1 MYILGLSFFY
11 HEAAAALIK
20 DGEIIAASAEERFSR
35 QKHDSSYP
43 KLAIEFCLEQAGI
56 TAKDLDYVVF
66 YEKPFVKFERLFMTA
81 LATFPDSY
89 RFFRE
94 SMLSFLPEK
103 LWVRNIIKDK
113 LGVGRDKILSVPH
126 HLSHAASSF
135 YCSPFE
141 EAAVITLD
149 GVGEW
154 SCGSYGV
161 GKTNKLSITKELRF
175 PHSIGLLYSAF
186 TSFLGFEVNDG
197 EYKVMG
203 MAPYGTPRYSD
214 KVHQLLKVANDGS
227 IKLNMK
233 YFCFHASLDQN
244 VTAEFVKLFGKP
256 RDKNLH
262 FFTPTSGYP
271 SYFGKKPTNYTEVA
285 NLNQHYADIAASLQ
299 LVTEEVI
306 LKIVEH
312 VYQTTKKSNL
322 VMAGGVALNSVA
334 NGRVVRE
341 SKFKNVYIQPA
352 AGDDGGALG
361 AALYIYHHVLG
372 KKRNST
378 LNKAYLGKEFSE
390 AEIKHFLDERK
401 IKHRF
406 VADKEKLAD
415 FIASALAKK
424 EVVGL
429 YQGRF
434 EWGPRALGNRSI
446 IADPRSEEM
455 KEIVNTKIK
464 FREPYRPFAPA
475 VLEEKADEY
484 FDLEEAKNNYLAKF
498 MLMVAPVKENKKKVI
513 PAVTH
518 VDGSAR
524 LQTVDK
530 VDNPLYRKIIEKF
543 EEKTGVAVIMNTS
556 FNLKGEPIVT
566 TPENA
571 YNTFMKSGLDYLVM
585 ERFVV
590 SKND

>member
-1 MYILGLSFFY
+1 VYILGLSFFY

-20 DGEIIAASAEERFSR
+20 DGELVAASAEERFSR
-35 QKHDSSYP
+35 KKHDSSYP
-43 KLAIEFCLEQAGI
+43 ELAIKFCLEQAGI
-56 TAKDLDYVVF
+56 SEKDLDYVVF
-66 YEKPFVKFERLFMTA
+66 YEKPFLKFERLFLTS
-81 LATFPDSY
+81 LATYPDSY
-89 RFFRE
+89 RLFRE

-103 LWVRNIIKDK
+103 LWVTSIIRDK
-113 LGVGRDKILSVPH
+113 LDINRGKILTVPH
-126 HLSHAASSF
+126 HISHAASSY

-141 EAAVITLD
+141 EAAVLTLD

-154 SCGSYGV
+154 SCGSYGI
-161 GKTNKLSITKELRF
+161 GTLNKLRISKEIRF

-186 TSFLGFEVNDG
+186 TAFLGFEVNDG

-203 MAPYGTPRYSD
+203 MAPYGTPKYAD
-214 KVHQLLKVANDGS
+214 KVYQLMKVNSDGS

-233 YFCFHASLDQN
+233 YFRFHNSPDQN
-244 VTAEFVKLFGKP
+244 VTSNFTELFGEP
-256 RDKNLH
+256 RDKDLH
-262 FFTPTSGYP
+262 FFTPASGYP
-271 SYFGKKPTNYTEVA
+271 SYFGDKPSNYEEIA
-285 NLNQHYADIAASLQ
+285 KLNQHYADIAASLQ
-299 LVTEEVI
+299 LVTEEII
-306 LKIVEH
+306 LKMVDH
-312 VYQTTKKSNL
+312 VHTKTKQENL
-322 VMAGGVALNSVA
+322 VIAGGVGLNSVA

-341 SKFKNVYIQPA
+341 SKFRHVYIQPA
-352 AGDDGGALG
+352 AGDDGAALG
-361 AALYIYHHVLG
+361 AALYVYHHILG
-372 KKRNST
+372 NKRKFVMT
-378 LNKAYLGKEFSE
+378 HAYYGKDFSE
-390 AEIKHFLDERK
+390 KEIKSFLDSKK
-401 IKHRF
+401 IKYRFVEDKDKLASF
-406 VADKEKLAD
+406 VAD
-415 FIASALAKK
+415 ALSKK

-475 VLEEKADEY
+475 VLEEKANEY
-484 FDLEEAKNNYLAKF
+484 FELKDANSNYLAKF
-498 MLMVAPVKENKKKVI
+498 MLMVCPVKEDKKKLI

-530 VDNPLYRKIIEKF
+530 DTNPLYRKIIEKF

-585 ERFVV
+585 ERFVI
-590 SKND
+590 SK

>member
-20 DGEIIAASAEERFSR
+20 DGELVAASAEERFSR
-35 QKHDSSYP
+35 KKHDSSYP
-43 KLAIEFCLEQAGI
+43 ELAIKFCLEQAGI
-56 TAKDLDYVVF
+56 SEKDLDYVVF
-66 YEKPFVKFERLFMTA
+66 YEKPFLKFERLFLTS
-81 LATFPDSY
+81 LATYPDSY
-89 RFFRE
+89 RLFRE

-103 LWVRNIIKDK
+103 LWVTSIIRDK
-113 LGVGRDKILSVPH
+113 LDINRGKILTVPH
-126 HLSHAASSF
+126 HISHAASSY

-141 EAAVITLD
+141 EAAVLTLD

-154 SCGSYGV
+154 SCGSYGI
-161 GKTNKLSITKELRF
+161 GTLNKLRISKEIRF

-186 TSFLGFEVNDG
+186 TAFLGFEVNDG

-203 MAPYGTPRYSD
+203 MAPYGTPKYAD
-214 KVHQLLKVANDGS
+214 KVYQLMKVNSDGS

-233 YFCFHASLDQN
+233 YFRFHNSPDQN
-244 VTAEFVKLFGKP
+244 VTSNFTELFGEP
-256 RDKNLH
+256 RDKDLH
-262 FFTPTSGYP
+262 FFTPASGYP
-271 SYFGKKPTNYTEVA
+271 SYFGDKPSNYEEIA
-285 NLNQHYADIAASLQ
+285 KLNQHYADIAASLQ
-299 LVTEEVI
+299 LVTEEII
-306 LKIVEH
+306 LKMVDH
-312 VYQTTKKSNL
+312 VHTKTKQENL
-322 VMAGGVALNSVA
+322 VIAGGVGLNSVA

-341 SKFKNVYIQPA
+341 SKFRHVYIQPA
-352 AGDDGGALG
+352 AGDDGAALG
-361 AALYIYHHVLG
+361 AALYVYHHILG
-372 KKRNST
+372 NKRKFVMT
-378 LNKAYLGKEFSE
+378 HAYYGKEFSE
-390 AEIKHFLDERK
+390 KEIKSFLDSKK
-401 IKHRF
+401 IKYRFVEDKDKLASF
-406 VADKEKLAD
+406 VAD
-415 FIASALAKK
+415 ALSKK

-475 VLEEKADEY
+475 VLEEKANEY
-484 FDLEEAKNNYLAKF
+484 FELKDANSNYLAKF
-498 MLMVAPVKENKKKVI
+498 MLMVCPVKEDKKKLI

-530 VDNPLYRKIIEKF
+530 DTNPLYRKIIEKF

-585 ERFVV
+585 ERFVI
-590 SKND
+590 SK

>member
-20 DGEIIAASAEERFSR
+20 DGELVAASAEERFSR
-35 QKHDSSYP
+35 KKHDSSYP
-43 KLAIEFCLEQAGI
+43 ELAIKFCLEQAGI
-56 TAKDLDYVVF
+56 SEKDLDYVVF
-66 YEKPFVKFERLFMTA
+66 YEKPFLKFERLFLTS
-81 LATFPDSY
+81 LATYPDSY
-89 RFFRE
+89 RLFRE

-103 LWVRNIIKDK
+103 LWVTSIIRDK
-113 LGVGRDKILSVPH
+113 LDINRGKILTVPH
-126 HLSHAASSF
+126 HISHAASSY

-141 EAAVITLD
+141 EAAVLTLD

-154 SCGSYGV
+154 SCGSYGI
-161 GKTNKLSITKELRF
+161 GTLNKLRISKEIRF

-186 TSFLGFEVNDG
+186 TAFLGFEVNDG

-203 MAPYGTPRYSD
+203 MAPYGTPKYAD
-214 KVHQLLKVANDGS
+214 KVYQLMKVNSDGS

-233 YFCFHASLDQN
+233 YFRFHNSPDQN
-244 VTAEFVKLFGKP
+244 VTSNFTELFGEP
-256 RDKNLH
+256 RDKDLH
-262 FFTPTSGYP
+262 FFTPASGYP
-271 SYFGKKPTNYTEVA
+271 SYFGDKPSNYEEIA
-285 NLNQHYADIAASLQ
+285 KLNQHYADIAASLQ
-299 LVTEEVI
+299 LVTEEII
-306 LKIVEH
+306 LKMVDH
-312 VYQTTKKSNL
+312 VHTKTKQENL
-322 VMAGGVALNSVA
+322 VIAGGVGLNSVA
-334 NGRVVRE
+334 NGRGVRE
-341 SKFKNVYIQPA
+341 SKFRHVYIQPA
-352 AGDDGGALG
+352 AGDDGAALG
-361 AALYIYHHVLG
+361 AALYVYHHILG
-372 KKRNST
+372 NKRKFVMT
-378 LNKAYLGKEFSE
+378 HAYYGKDFSE
-390 AEIKHFLDERK
+390 KEIKSFLDSKK
-401 IKHRF
+401 IKYRFVEDKDKLASF
-406 VADKEKLAD
+406 VAD
-415 FIASALAKK
+415 ALSKK

-475 VLEEKADEY
+475 VLEEKANEY
-484 FDLEEAKNNYLAKF
+484 FELKDANSNYLAKF
-498 MLMVAPVKENKKKVI
+498 MLMVCPVKEDKKKLI

-530 VDNPLYRKIIEKF
+530 DTNPLYRKIIEKF

-585 ERFVV
+585 ERFVI
-590 SKND
+590 SK

>member
-20 DGEIIAASAEERFSR
+20 DGELVAASAEERFSR
-35 QKHDSSYP
+35 KKHDSSYP
-43 KLAIEFCLEQAGI
+43 ELAIKFCLEQAGI
-56 TAKDLDYVVF
+56 SEKDLDYVVF
-66 YEKPFVKFERLFMTA
+66 YEKPFLKFERLFLTS
-81 LATFPDSY
+81 LGTYPDSY
-89 RFFRE
+89 RLFRE

-103 LWVRNIIKDK
+103 LWVTSIIRDK
-113 LGVGRDKILSVPH
+113 LDINRGKILTVPH
-126 HLSHAASSF
+126 HISHAASSY

-141 EAAVITLD
+141 EAAVLTLD

-154 SCGSYGV
+154 SCGSYGI
-161 GKTNKLSITKELRF
+161 GTLNKLRISKEIRF

-186 TSFLGFEVNDG
+186 TAFLGFEVNDG

-203 MAPYGTPRYSD
+203 MAPYGTPKYAD
-214 KVHQLLKVANDGS
+214 KVYQLMKVNSDGS

-233 YFCFHASLDQN
+233 YFRFHNSPDQN
-244 VTAEFVKLFGKP
+244 VTSNFTELFGEP
-256 RDKNLH
+256 RDKDLH
-262 FFTPTSGYP
+262 FFTPASGYP
-271 SYFGKKPTNYTEVA
+271 SYFGDKPSNYEEIA
-285 NLNQHYADIAASLQ
+285 KLNQHYADIAASLQ
-299 LVTEEVI
+299 LVTEEII
-306 LKIVEH
+306 LKMVDH
-312 VYQTTKKSNL
+312 VHTKTKQENL
-322 VMAGGVALNSVA
+322 VIAGGVGLNSVA

-341 SKFKNVYIQPA
+341 SKFRHVYIQPA
-352 AGDDGGALG
+352 AGDDGAALG
-361 AALYIYHHVLG
+361 AALYVYHHILG
-372 KKRNST
+372 NKRKFVMT
-378 LNKAYLGKEFSE
+378 HAYYGKDFSE
-390 AEIKHFLDERK
+390 KEIKSFLDSKK
-401 IKHRF
+401 IKYRFVEDKDKLASF
-406 VADKEKLAD
+406 VAD
-415 FIASALAKK
+415 ALSKK

-475 VLEEKADEY
+475 VLEEKANEY
-484 FDLEEAKNNYLAKF
+484 FELKDANSNYLAKF
-498 MLMVAPVKENKKKVI
+498 MLMVCPVKEDKKKLI

-530 VDNPLYRKIIEKF
+530 DTNPLYRKIIEKF

-585 ERFVV
+585 ERFVI
-590 SKND
+590 SK